1 MPLTPGSK
9 LGPYEIQSSLGA
21 GGMGEVYAARD
32 TRLDRTVAI
41 KILPEHLSEKPE
53 AHARFEREARAVS
66 SLNHPHICQLYDIG
80 EQSGVRYIVMEH
92 LHGETLAD
100 RLKKGPL
107 SLDQL
112 TRIGADI
119 GDGLQCAH
127 RNGIVHRDLKPGNIM
142 LTKAGAKILDFGL
155 AKGGSV
161 TGSAHDLMVTLS
173 SPALSDSLTAEGS
186 LVGTFQYMAPEQ
198 VEGKEATPSSDIFS
212 FGSVLYE
219 MATGKRAFEGKT
231 QISVA
236 SSIIERDPPPVVTII
251 PTAPPA
257 LDHVIRGCLAKDPDA
272 RWHSAGDVARE
283 LRWIGSNSNSTS
295 SSQLTTIAAPPL
307 GRRLRERAA
316 WAALAA
322 TLLGIVLWLALRPAS
337 STPVVHS
344 SLLSPPDTVFDFD
357 GDFSGPPVLSADGTQ
372 VAFCAHPAKERES
385 IWVRPLNSNAPRK
398 LAGTEGAT
406 FPFWSPDGLSIAF
419 FADQKLKTIPVAGG
433 PVSSVADA
441 PNPRGGAWGADNAIV
456 YTPDYRDA
464 LWIVHPHQ
472 ADARRLTTL
481 DPNVHST
488 HRWPSFL
495 PDGKH
500 FLFLATSHGGA
511 ATDRYGIYI
520 GSTDGHQSGLVLS
533 SDSAAQYAG
542 GYLLF
547 HRESQLMAQK
557 LNWRDGTLSGTPMTL
572 VDKVDYDA
580 GTWHTTFTAS
590 DNGMLIYQAATVKTG
605 YDFMWLD
612 RKGNVIGKA
621 AESLAYNGE
630 RISPDGKRVA
640 VALGDPKPD
649 IWIFDFARGSRT
661 RLTYDA
667 GVHSMPSWSGNG
679 QRVLYVTQMGMS
691 VATGSSIR
699 AKQSSGTGQE
709 EIILDGGTAPGGP
722 FSYLFPQWTPDG
734 KYLAYQKQNGPL
746 NSTFW
751 AQSTTGDQKPFL
763 VLQPQ
768 SPQGR
773 IIQTRLSPDGHW
785 LAYTST
791 DSGREDVYVTTFP
804 TPSGRWQISQ
814 GGGGYP
820 FWRGDGKELYFAGLS
835 DATAYAVELK
845 INGNQLEAGIPQP
858 LFVVRNTSSVGT
870 LFDVAPDGQR
880 FLVPL
885 TQRENADAPM
895 SLVTNW
901 PALLNK

>member
-1 MPLTPGSK
+1 MPLTSGSK

-41 KILPEHLSEKPE
+41 KILPEHLSEKAE

-66 SLNHPHICQLYDIG
+66 SLNHPNVCQLYDVG

-92 LHGETLAD
+92 LQGETLAD

-107 SLDQL
+107 SLEQL
-112 TRIGADI
+112 TRIGAEI

-127 RNGIVHRDLKPGNIM
+127 RSGIVHRDLKPGNIM
-142 LTKAGAKILDFGL
+142 LTKSGAKILDFGL

-173 SPALSDSLTAEGS
+173 SPALSDPLTAEGS

-198 VEGKEATPSSDIFS
+198 VEGKEATASSDIFS

-236 SSIIERDPPPVVTII
+236 SSIIEKDPPPVATII
-251 PTAPPA
+251 PTTPPA

-283 LRWIGSNSNSTS
+283 LRWIGSSSASTS
-295 SSQLTTIAAPPL
+295 QSGTITATPL
-307 GRRLRERAA
+307 PVGRRMRERIV

-322 TLLGIVLWLALRPAS
+322 ALLGIVLWLASRP
-337 STPVVHS
+337 TPTTPIIHS
-344 SLLSPPDTVFDFD
+344 SILPPPDSAFDFT
-357 GDFSGPPVLSADGTQ
+357 GDFSGPPVLSSDGSQ
-372 VAFCAHPAKERES
+372 IAYCAHNAKERNS
-385 IWVRPLNSNAPRK
+385 IWIQPLDSNAPRK
-398 LAGTEGAT
+398 LAGTDGAT
-406 FPFWSPDGLSIAF
+406 FPFWSPDGLSIGF
-419 FADQKLKTIPVAGG
+419 FSDGKLKTIPVAGG
-433 PVSSVADA
+433 PINTVADA
-441 PNPRGGAWGADNAIV
+441 PNPRGGTWGADNAIV
-456 YTPDYRDA
+456 YSPDYRDS
-464 LWIVHPHQ
+464 LWIARLHQ
-472 ADARRLTTL
+472 AGAKRLTTL
-481 DPNVHST
+481 DQNVHST

-500 FLFLATSHGGA
+500 FLFLATNHGGA
-511 ATDRYGIYI
+511 NLDKYGIYI
-520 GSTDGHQSGLVLS
+520 GSIDGNQSSFVLA

-557 LNWRDGTLSGTPMTL
+557 LNWRDGTLSGAPMTL
-572 VDKVDYDA
+572 IDRVDYDP

-590 DNGMLIYQAATVKTG
+590 SDGVLLYQGATVKSG
-605 YDFMWLD
+605 YNFMWLD
-612 RKGNVIGKA
+612 RKGNIVGKA
-621 AESLAYNGE
+621 ADSLAYNGE

-649 IWIFDFARGSRT
+649 IWIFDLARGTRT
-661 RLTYDA
+661 RLTFDT
-667 GVHSMPSWSGNG
+667 GIHSMVSWSGDG
-679 QRVLYVTQMGMS
+679 QSVLYVTQKGMND
-691 VATGSSIR
+691 ANGSSIR
-699 AKQSSGTGQE
+699 AKHASGTGQE
-709 EIILDGGTAPGGP
+709 EIVLDGSNPSTG
-722 FSYLFPQWTPDG
+722 LFTFLWPQWTPDG
-734 KYLAYQKQNGPL
+734 KYLAYQKQDGPT
-746 NSTFW
+746 NATFW
-751 AQSTTGDQKPFL
+751 AQPTTGDQKPFM

-791 DSGREDVYVTTFP
+791 DSGREEVYVTAFP
-804 TPSGRWQISQ
+804 TASGRWQISQ
-814 GGGGYP
+814 NGGGYP
-820 FWRGDGKELYFAGLS
+820 FWRGDGTELYFAGLL

-845 INGNQLEAGIPQP
+845 INGTQLESGIPQP

-885 TQRENADAPM
+885 TQRENADVPM